1 MTKKEL
7 GELAME
13 ILNTAD
19 IDEDLGEQGIIQV
32 DSNLLFRFYI
42 MRDLVD
48 QIPKRH
54 YNTLVE

>member
-32 DSNLLFRFYI
+32 NSDLLFRFFM

-48 QIPKRH
+48 A
-54 YNTLVE
+54 

>member
-32 DSNLLFRFYI
+32 DSDLLFRFY
-42 MRDLVD
+42 MMQGLVD
-48 QIPKRH
+48 ETAQ
-54 YNTLVE
+54 TSV

>member
-32 DSNLLFRFYI
+32 DSDLLFRFFM

-48 QIPKRH
+48 A
-54 YNTLVE
+54 